1 MDGKHSVQGQ
11 ALPTHGGLQLS
22 LSPSPL
28 PAGQRI
34 PGGQIFKLRLSQS
47 IIVPQDEPRPGGRR
61 NGMPLGSGASP
72 AVRWTAQVRL
82 ADSEGAELGLGGQ
95 VVRGLGVKGG
105 EEADAGGG
113 RQRPRV
119 WPRTGLDRGMR
130 GRTKSERTSFPF
142 LPTHPSCSREPAE
155 QPPGM
160 DASNLQGWMPRTL
173 DIYRLPGLFK
183 AS

>member
-1 MDGKHSVQGQ
+1 MGIMDGKHSVQGQ

-34 PGGQIFKLRLSQS
+34 LGGQIFKLRLSQS

-105 EEADAGGG
+105 RKLMQAEEDS
-113 RQRPRV
+113 
-119 WPRTGLDRGMR
+119 D
-130 GRTKSERTSFPF
+130 
-142 LPTHPSCSREPAE
+142 
-155 QPPGM
+155 PGCG
-160 DASNLQGWMPRTL
+160 QGQ
-173 DIYRLPGLFK
+173 
-183 AS
+183 A